1 MILKVDHIT
10 INLLKVKESLDFYEN
25 IIGLVKDREVDMG
38 DHRLHLYKMTEDT
51 KLELIEYVEEQRK
64 IQAENTDVGVYR
76 HFALMVDD
84 IEEVHQKCTKAGYGI
99 NSAPVYI
106 PQLKMQSMLIKDPN
120 GVEVEFLQK

>member
-38 DHRLHLYKMTEDT
+38 DHRLHLYKMSEDT

-64 IQAENTDVGVYR
+64 VQAENTDVGVYR
-76 HFALMVDD
+76 HFALTVDD
-84 IEEVHQKCTKAGYGI
+84 IEEVHKKCTKAGYGI
-99 NSAPVYI
+99 NSAPAYI
-106 PQLKMQSMLIKDPN
+106 PQLKMQSMLVKDPN